1 MTIAKVWI
9 EDGCIACGMCEE
21 ICPEVFVVD
30 DVCHVKLNVDFNEYA
45 SGIKAAA
52 DACPVEV
59 IKYE

>member
-9 EDGCIACGMCEE
+9 EDGCIACGICEE

-30 DVCHVKLNVDFNEYA
+30 SESRVKLNVDFNTYA
-45 SGIKAAA
+45 SGIKDAA